1 MNCLR
6 FTTRTGL
13 VVLVAVLIVGG
24 MMPAIAGAAQ
34 EEMGLFD
41 PFALD
46 AMISASVGS
55 AANVPAAVLPV
66 PSIVPADEPPT
77 TLRTQKLLVPQHPRL
92 FTPFRPE
99 FPYYY

>member
-24 MMPAIAGAAQ
+24 MMPAIAGAAD
-34 EEMGLFD
+34 EEVAFFD

-46 AMISASVGS
+46 AMISASAVS
-55 AANVPAAVLPV
+55 PANVPIIA
-66 PSIVPADEPPT
+66 PAERPT
-77 TLRTQKLLVPQHPRL
+77 VSLRSSKLWGLQRPKL
-92 FTPFRPE
+92 FSPFRPGP
-99 FPYYY
+99 F

>member
-24 MMPAIAGAAQ
+24 MMPAIAAAA
-34 EEMGLFD
+34 EKAADKEVALFD

-46 AMISASVGS
+46 VMFSASGVVENAPVIPQERTTVVLRS
-55 AANVPAAVLPV
+55 PALWG
-66 PSIVPADEPPT
+66 
-77 TLRTQKLLVPQHPRL
+77 LQHPKL
-92 FTPFRPE
+92 FSPFRPGP
-99 FPYYY
+99 F

>member
-24 MMPAIAGAAQ
+24 MMPAIAGAA
-34 EEMGLFD
+34 EKPADEVTFFD

-46 AMISASVGS
+46 TMMSESAVSP
-55 AANVPAAVLPV
+55 ANAPIILPA
-66 PSIVPADEPPT
+66 ERT
-77 TLRTQKLLVPQHPRL
+77 TFTLRSPKLVVPKRPSL
-92 FTPFRPE
+92 FSPFRPGP
-99 FPYYY
+99 F